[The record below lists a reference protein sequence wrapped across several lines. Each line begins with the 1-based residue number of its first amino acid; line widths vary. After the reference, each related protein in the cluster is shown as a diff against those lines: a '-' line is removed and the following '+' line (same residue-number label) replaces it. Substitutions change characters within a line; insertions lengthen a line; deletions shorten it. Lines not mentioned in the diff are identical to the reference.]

1 MTLQPKRFAKRVADI
16 RSITYSATVPFH
28 MACAVCEHTLIT
40 NDDLAPEGTDIAD
53 PIPSYGAMYRLIGDG
68 THSPTFDSAFKKSSG
83 SGDYVATAL
92 TVNLISFI
100 FDGVDYWYNIIQPQ

>member
-1 MTLQPKRFAKRVADI
+1 MALILKRFAKRVADI
-16 RSITYSATVPFH
+16 RSITYNATVPFH

-40 NDDLAPEGTDIAD
+40 SDVLIPEGTDIAE

-68 THSPTFDSAFKKSSG
+68 SHSPTFDVLFKKNTS

-92 TVNLISFI
+92 TVNLITFI
-100 FDGVDYWYNIIQPQ
+100 FDGVDYWYNITQPA